1 MPGIKDLRGKVVVI
15 TGAGSGIGRA
25 TALAFAAEGA
35 DLVVADKSGDRIA
48 EVGKEIERLGARV
61 LTQVTDVSDRK
72 QVEKLAELVIK
83 ERGKVDVLHNNA
95 GVAIGARFEDTRIE
109 DWEWII
115 GINFWGVLF
124 GIKYFLPYMIEK
136 RYGHIVNTSSAAGLC
151 ATPGMPAYCATKF
164 AVAGLSESLRAELR
178 KYNIGVTTVCPGIID
193 TRIVAD
199 GRLQLRADAKANP
212 ESVVE
217 FYRKRGWPPER
228 VAKAVL
234 KAVRK
239 NKSVVPVGPEVWVQ
253 WYTKR
258 LSIPLYNWFC
268 VVSEKYLM

>member
-1 MPGIKDLRGKVVVI
+1 MPGIKNFKGKVVVI

-35 DLVVADKSGDRIA
+35 DLVIADKSGDRIA

-61 LTQVTDVSDRK
+61 LTHQTDVSDRK
-72 QVEKLAELVIK
+72 QVEKLAEVVIK
-83 ERGKVDVLHNNA
+83 ERGRVDVLHNNA
-95 GVAIGARFEDTRIE
+95 GVAIGARFEDTSLE
-109 DWEWII
+109 DWEWIV

-124 GIKYFLPYMIEK
+124 GIKYFLPHMIEK

-151 ATPGMPAYCATKF
+151 ATPGMPAYCTTKF
-164 AVAGLSESLRAELR
+164 AVAGLSESLRAELH

-239 NKSVVPVGPEVWVQ
+239 NKSVVPVGPEVWIQ

-258 LSIPLYNWFC
+258 LSIPLYNLFC
-268 VVSEKYLM
+268 VLSEKYLM